1 MLFLDE
7 FNKQKKQNI
16 MIQRFLLL
24 ISVFICLSI
33 SLQGQTDKNT
43 WILGGTGFVGSLDKG
58 LYLNLQ
64 PNAGYFLYDNFAV
77 GGQMKLTVTTD
88 INQTSNTQFT
98 LGPYA
103 RYYIGKGKVKALG
116 EIVVGLNAQDKTILT
131 FQAGAGAAW
140 FVRDNVSLDFL
151 AVYGI
156 NDNTNGLV
164 GDRFGVN
171 VGFQVYFFR

>member
-1 MLFLDE
+1 MLFLD
-7 FNKQKKQNI
+7 KIYSKKIPNI
-16 MIQRFLLL
+16 MIQRILLL
-24 ISVFICLSI
+24 ISIFFGCTIFSF
-33 SLQGQTDKNT
+33 SQTDKGS
-43 WILGGTGFVGSLDKG
+43 WILGGQGFVGSLNKG

-77 GGQMKLTVTTD
+77 GGLMKLVVTTD
-88 INQTSNTQFT
+88 ADKNNTEFI

-103 RYYIGKGKVKALG
+103 RYYIGKKSVKALG
-116 EIVVGLNAQDKTILT
+116 DVSVGLNIADKTILT
-131 FQAGAGAAW
+131 FQAGAGVAW

-156 NDNTNGLV
+156 NDNNNGLV